1 MRRRLAA
8 EAAEA
13 HGAANEERW
22 LLTYADMITLLLAL
36 FIVLFAVSTI
46 SAKKFEALA
55 LGFKQSFS
63 PNPGV
68 LPSSN
73 GVEQYD
79 SLTPTAGPRQVQQ
92 HPSIVTPAKQVVST
106 SQTSSPSQSQSQTSG
121 LSPSAEAQLHGLDT
135 QIVKALANADLQ
147 GIVTTYLSTRGLVVQ
162 VLTDKVFFASDSAT
176 LETQGASLVDSVAS
190 VLRTVGNGVDVEGYT
205 DNQPIVGGP
214 YTSNEELSAVRAAS
228 VATRLIVADGI
239 DPNRVA
245 ATGLGETHALVA
257 NDTPADRALNRRIDI
272 VVLSA
277 GAAQP

>member
-1 MRRRLAA
+1 MKGRLAA
-8 EAAEA
+8 DSGHEEEVEN
-13 HGAANEERW
+13 GERW

-46 SAKKFEALA
+46 NTKKFEALA

-92 HPSIVTPAKQVVST
+92 HPSIATPVKQT
-106 SQTSSPSQSQSQTSG
+106 TTSSPPAA
-121 LSPSAEAQLHGLDT
+121 LSASAEAQLSSVD
-135 QIVKALANADLQ
+135 QKISQALQAKGVQSSVTASLQ
-147 GIVTTYLSTRGLVVQ
+147 TRGLVVQ
-162 VLTDKVFFASDSAT
+162 VLTGKVFFATDSAD
-176 LETQGASLVDSVAS
+176 LQAQGNVVVDTIAS
-190 VLRTVGNGVDVEGYT
+190 VLRTTDNDIDVEGYT
-205 DNQPIVGGP
+205 DNEPITGGP

-228 VATRLIVADGI
+228 VVTRLIEQDGL
-239 DPNRVA
+239 DPDRLV
-245 ATGLGETHALVA
+245 ATGFGDTHAA
-257 NDTPADRALNRRIDI
+257 APNDTPADRALNRRIDFVI
-272 VVLSA
+272 LAS